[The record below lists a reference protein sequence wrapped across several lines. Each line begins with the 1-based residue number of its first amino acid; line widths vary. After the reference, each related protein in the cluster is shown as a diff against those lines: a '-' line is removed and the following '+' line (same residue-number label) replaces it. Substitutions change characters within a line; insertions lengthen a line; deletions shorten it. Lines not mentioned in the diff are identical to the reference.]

1 MPTYVYKNLKTGQ
14 VFELEQR
21 ITEAVLKKDP
31 KTGDPVER
39 VIQASGIVF
48 KGSGFYKTDSRPNE
62 KSGKEKKTDAD
73 ASLSSSAS
81 SDSANSDSSNSDSA
95 NSDSGRKD
103 SKTKVASTDSS
114 TAKSNSSDSGATSKP
129 TKSSKKN

>member
-1 MPTYVYKNLKTGQ
+1 MPTYVYKNLKTGK

-48 KGSGFYKTDSRPNE
+48 KGGGFYKTDSRPAE
-62 KSGKEKKTDAD
+62 KSGKSPDKSNATSSKADSGDSGSSGTDLARSGSD
-73 ASLSSSAS
+73 NSSSSSA
-81 SDSANSDSSNSDSA
+81 DSSKA
-95 NSDSGRKD
+95 
-103 SKTKVASTDSS
+103 SS
-114 TAKSNSSDSGATSKP
+114 TEKPVKTASPAKSAAAKD
-129 TKSSKKN
+129 

>member
-1 MPTYVYKNLKTGQ
+1 MPTYVYKNLKTGK

-48 KGSGFYKTDSRPNE
+48 KGGGFYKTDSRPAE
-62 KSGKEKKTDAD
+62 KSGKSPDKSSGKSEAASSKSDSGDSGSSGTD
-73 ASLSSSAS
+73 SAKSS
-81 SDSANSDSSNSDSA
+81 SDSSSSSGADSSKS
-95 NSDSGRKD
+95 
-103 SKTKVASTDSS
+103 SS
-114 TAKSNSSDSGATSKP
+114 TEKPAKAAN
-129 TKSSKKN
+129 TKSAAAKD

>member
-1 MPTYVYKNLKTGQ
+1 MPTYVYKNLKTGK

-48 KGSGFYKTDSRPNE
+48 KGGGFYKTDSRPAE
-62 KSGKEKKTDAD
+62 KSGKSSEKPTDKSAAASSKSGDSGSSD
-73 ASLSSSAS
+73 ASTSSSQASGPEALGSSSA
-81 SDSANSDSSNSDSA
+81 DSNKA
-95 NSDSGRKD
+95 
-103 SKTKVASTDSS
+103 SS
-114 TAKSNSSDSGATSKP
+114 TEKPAKTAPPAKSAAAKD
-129 TKSSKKN
+129 

>member
-1 MPTYVYKNLKTGQ
+1 MPTYVYKNLKTGK

-48 KGSGFYKTDSRPNE
+48 KGGGFYKTDSRPAE
-62 KSGKEKKTDAD
+62 KSGKSPDKSNGKSDAASSKSDSGDSGSSGTD
-73 ASLSSSAS
+73 SAKSS
-81 SDSANSDSSNSDSA
+81 SDSSSSSGADSS
-95 NSDSGRKD
+95 
-103 SKTKVASTDSS
+103 
-114 TAKSNSSDSGATSKP
+114 KSNSTEKP
-129 TKSSKKN
+129 AKAANTKSAAAKD

>member
-1 MPTYVYKNLKTGQ
+1 MPTYVYKNLKTGK

-48 KGSGFYKTDSRPNE
+48 KGGGFYKSDSRPAE
-62 KSGKEKKTDAD
+62 KSGKSSEKPTDKSAAASSKSGDSGSSD
-73 ASLSSSAS
+73 ASASNSQPSGSEATGSSSA
-81 SDSANSDSSNSDSA
+81 
-95 NSDSGRKD
+95 
-103 SKTKVASTDSS
+103 DSS
-114 TAKSNSSDSGATSKP
+114 TKASSTEKPAKTAPPAKSAAAKD
-129 TKSSKKN
+129 

>member
-1 MPTYVYKNLKTGQ
+1 MPTYVYKNLKTGK

-48 KGSGFYKTDSRPNE
+48 KGGGFYKTDSRPSE
-62 KSGKEKKTDAD
+62 KSGKTPDKSSGQSEV
-73 ASLSSSAS
+73 ASSKSGDSGSGDSGSSGSGSEASGSSA
-81 SDSANSDSSNSDSA
+81 
-95 NSDSGRKD
+95 KE
-103 SKTKVASTDSS
+103 
-114 TAKSNSSDSGATSKP
+114 
-129 TKSSKKN
+129 SSKVSNAEKPAKTASPSKSVSAKD